1 MAAELAGTAAIRLVP
16 SLTGFRARAQTEL
29 QRQKGLSVDVDIR
42 PKVDTSTAKRQL
54 ERFRAKEQADAIN
67 LKARIDE
74 ADFKRQF
81 QRVEHVFERSAFAK
95 AFRLQIKVIGAD
107 ALYSLIGVAG
117 SAAAAL
123 DTVAKSA
130 AIIPGALASA
140 GVAAGVF
147 ALALGDVKKAITA
160 MHTEQDQAAD
170 KARSFASA
178 QRDSAD
184 AAKDVERAQSG
195 VASAVRQSIRTYEDL
210 AHAVRGTSLDEADA
224 LLNVQ
229 ESYDKLAQG
238 GQKSLTELR
247 RDQLA
252 YARDLHNLDGV
263 RIQSKR
269 TIEDYNDAQRTGVN
283 GMPQVVA
290 ALDAVAQA
298 QGRVADAA
306 SRMADASQTKTDVGA
321 FARLSP
327 SAKEFATAIT
337 DAQGAWVNF
346 TSRLQEGVFRGQ
358 ATNMID
364 TLNTSVANLGPN
376 LDRVASQIGGVFT
389 DLGAIIRRSD
399 IQGFLTGITGNTANT
414 LSTLRRGLDPLITGF
429 LRMADVGSRHLPQL
443 ADLFNRLFE
452 RFNAWTER
460 ISADG
465 TLDKWITDGIAGLQS
480 LINTT
485 QNIVLIIGDVAT
497 AWRRAGGQQSGM
509 ISDAEHLTEV
519 IHQWTS
525 GDGMATLV
533 EQFRNVRDWTGR
545 MVDAI
550 QNIWPTV
557 VQIAQTAREWSVTF
571 FTILGYMLRMTAW
584 VQEHTGLVKFLVAAY
599 LSIRTVKPVWDLLT
613 NAAKAY
619 TNVMMRASTLG
630 GPAGA
635 FAQNSVSG
643 LATVQTA
650 MGKTNTSAQQMA
662 ATFTTSQDKTQSAL
676 KKTSSLAATTSQGPL
691 TRLQQSFMNMITPVN
706 STAGQINRLNGFL
719 PDTSTKVTN
728 LGTAANQT
736 AGKVGGGAAGGAGG
750 LFGAVKGLAGFIGPG
765 LAFAVAVG
773 AAVWIIDKMGEA
785 HRKAAAE
792 AENQKNQLM
801 ALKSTLDSFTG
812 AFTPQTAIDTAK
824 TAQGFDIPGLG
835 KRNIQQDLASTGL
848 PFTQQ
853 QLISATNPVNTQL
866 RDQML
871 AALEAQTRGRVEAS
885 KVWDQHGYWL
895 RDNGFDI
902 NMLVRAMSGDPAMIA
917 KFNAIPKEP
926 DGQGGYLPQTTLTD
940 FATGAGTPGSLTTS
954 IFLRDTSGGYGATG
968 TQNQQAS
975 AAAYGT
981 GTLKPGVQGY
991 GPNPRVTMN
1000 SPDTA
1005 IVETSGP
1012 IDEEYIKNFP
1022 SDVGTVVRL
1031 PDGRGQITLTRAGT
1045 ARDIEHHAEGG
1056 MIRGVGSGMSDS
1068 NLIMASRG
1076 EYIVRKAAVDALG
1089 VQNLDRMNSM
1099 RFRGFNVGG
1108 LPFPMAP
1115 PAPPPIIPPPPITP
1129 TVTPEPYQP
1138 TIDPAA
1144 AAPPPPV
1151 PEPPV
1156 LPPTPTPTVPM
1167 TTSMPY
1173 SPYAGAGQPSYS
1185 MTQLPPNM
1193 GPGPFGP
1200 IPVQTDNMDDTI
1212 ASYLTGLA
1220 RQNGLRVG
1228 ALSSDPEFNAKFGA
1242 GTHDNDGGWHPNHRA
1257 LDIGNGPD
1265 SLGLA
1270 QWWIQDPARVAST
1283 KELILNVPGWDTGM
1297 NIKDGKFVRD
1307 YGGGVYDQATLNGH
1321 GDHMHLAI
1329 GTVPNSQ
1336 GGIMVNG
1343 QPVSYDAYQPTI
1355 GASGYPG
1362 LPGTG
1367 TGTDSNLPLGDR
1379 IAKIYEN
1386 AFKPENLN
1394 KFIFGQI
1401 ENVGQSLLGIGLS
1414 FIKGFTG
1421 IDLGQLTGIG
1431 QQVMQHFTGT
1441 DSSGSGSDSTLQS
1454 GSAMDNAISG
1464 NISSFFDPM
1473 AGVQLPGMPGGQHG
1487 TGGAGPGPGANKGE
1501 IAKYIYQAGVQAGL
1515 SPDEAVALV
1524 AYAIGE
1530 SGLDPGISGGAQTVP
1545 GSPGGEAD
1553 TVLGLFQEKP
1563 GFAQAGG
1570 VDPSMRGTVQG
1581 NVQAYINNLMKHRG
1595 QGDILDQ
1602 LLATSQGGPMHTG
1615 GRGAMEGLIG
1625 QAKSILGFAGGG
1637 FVPARVSRGE
1647 YRMSPKA
1654 VAHYGLGFMNRVN
1667 SFGGGGFAQGVVM
1680 PRLPIPGPSTKMHP
1694 SGGPGDF
1701 IGPKVPFGPD
1711 LPVGPAYP
1719 FPHGKLPGI
1728 GGGASRSAY
1737 QMLGGFAY
1745 GGMPSGVVLPRIPLP
1760 PLPRPP
1766 DANQMAPRPA
1776 QPAPPAPRPVMPPGG
1791 QVQQQAP
1798 APAPVAPSAGPPTG
1812 SQGAPSAG
1820 EVPDFTPFIPGI
1832 PTGQQPK
1839 PAGMAPVDSRSQ
1851 YQGPAPASNNHNIG
1865 WLDQAIK
1872 EGANHAGQL
1881 GAMAASMGMMMAG
1894 GGGGGGAGMLIQG
1907 MAKMGGQAVASAVNV
1922 LSSAG
1927 VGTIMGI
1934 GTKAT
1939 PSGAPLLPTTPTV
1952 GFGQLPGQDQ
1962 MNKPM
1967 PQQQQGGSG
1976 PLIMNV
1982 YNGGIHT
1989 QNMDEWQRRQQLLER
2004 QQEQP
2009 LTNSFVH

>member
-16 SLTGFRARAQTEL
+16 SLTGFRQRAQTEL

-42 PKVDTSTAKRQL
+42 PKVDTSVAKRQL
-54 ERFRAKEQADAIN
+54 ERFRAKEEADAIN
-67 LKARIDE
+67 LKAKIDE

-123 DTVAKSA
+123 DTVVKSA
-130 AIIPGALASA
+130 AVLPGALAAA
-140 GVAAGVF
+140 GLAAGVF

-160 MHTEQDQAAD
+160 LQTEQDQTAD
-170 KARSFASA
+170 KARAFASA

-184 AAKDVERAQSG
+184 AADDVAHAQQD
-195 VASAVRQSIRTYEDL
+195 VAKAVKSTIRTYEDL

-229 ESYDKLAQG
+229 ESYDKLATG
-238 GQKSLTELR
+238 GQKSLLELR

-263 RIQSKR
+263 RIQNKR
-269 TIEDYNDAQRTGVN
+269 TLEDYNDAQRVGVQ
-283 GMPQVVA
+283 GSSEVVH
-290 ALDAVAQA
+290 ALEA
-298 QGRVADAA
+298 VADAQNRVAAAA
-306 SRMADASQTKTDVGA
+306 SQMADATSKKTDTGA

-327 SAKEFATAIT
+327 SAKEFATAVT
-337 DAQGAWVNF
+337 DAHGAWVAF
-346 TSRLQEGVFRGQ
+346 TNRLQEGVFKGQ
-358 ATNMID
+358 ATNMVD
-364 TLNTSVANLGPN
+364 TLNTSLLNMGPN
-376 LDRVASQIGGVFT
+376 LDRVAGQIGGVFT
-389 DLGAIIRRSD
+389 DLGAIIRRTD
-399 IQGFLTGITGNTANT
+399 VQGFLSGIAGNTANT
-414 LSTLRRGLDPLITGF
+414 LGTLRKGLDPLITGF

-443 ADLFNRLFE
+443 ADLFNRLFD
-452 RFNAWTER
+452 RFNAWTVK
-460 ISADG
+460 ISGDG
-465 TLDKWITDGIAGLQS
+465 SLDKWITDGIAGLQS
-480 LINTT
+480 LINIT
-485 QNIVLIIGDVAT
+485 QNIILIVGDVAS
-497 AWRRAGGQQSGM
+497 AWRKAGGEQSGM
-509 ISDAEHLTEV
+509 IGDAEHLTEV

-525 GDGMATLV
+525 GEGMATMV
-533 EQFRNVRDWTGR
+533 QQFKNVRDWTGR
-545 MVDAI
+545 MVEAI
-550 QNIWPTV
+550 KNIWPTI
-557 VQIAQTAREWSVTF
+557 VQIAQTVREWSVTF
-571 FTILGYMLRMTAW
+571 FTILGYMFRMTAW
-584 VQEHTGLVKFLVAAY
+584 VQEHTGMVKFLVAAY
-599 LSIRTVKPVWDLLT
+599 LSIRTVKPIWDILT

-635 FAQNSVSG
+635 FAQNSVQG

-650 MGKTNTSAQQMA
+650 MGKTGTAAQTMA
-662 ATFTTSQDKTQSAL
+662 GTFTTSQDKTQAAL
-676 KKTSSLAATTSQGPL
+676 SKTSTLAATTSQGPL
-691 TRLQQSFMNMITPVN
+691 ARLSQAFTNMITPVN
-706 STAGQINRLNGFL
+706 STAGQINKLNGFL

-728 LGTAANQT
+728 LGTAAGQAT
-736 AGKVGGGAAGGAGG
+736 SKVGGGAAGKVG
-750 LFGAVKGLAGFIGPG
+750 LFGAVSGLAGFIGPG
-765 LAFAVAVG
+765 LAFAAAVT
-773 AAVWIIDKMGEA
+773 AAVWVIDKMGEA

-792 AENQKNQLM
+792 AQNQKNQLD

-824 TAQGFDIPGLG
+824 QAQGFDIPGLG

-853 QLISATNPVNTQL
+853 QLVSATNPVNTQL

-885 KVWDQHGYWL
+885 KTWDQHGYWL

-917 KFNAIPKEP
+917 KFNAIPQEP
-926 DGQGGYLPQTTLTD
+926 DGQGGYLPKTTLTD

-954 IFLRDTSGGYGATG
+954 IFLRDTSSGYGATG
-968 TQNQQAS
+968 TASQQAS
-975 AAAYGT
+975 AAAFGT

-991 GPNPRVTMN
+991 GPNPQVTMI

-1005 IVETSGP
+1005 KITTSGP
-1012 IDEEYIKNFP
+1012 ITDEYIKNFP
-1022 SDVGTVVRL
+1022 SDVGTVEKL
-1031 PDGRGQITLTRAGT
+1031 PDGRGAITLTREGT
-1045 ARDIEHHAEGG
+1045 LRDIEHHREGG

-1076 EYIVRKAAVDALG
+1076 EYIIRKAAVDAMG

-1108 LPFPMAP
+1108 LPFPI
-1115 PAPPPIIPPPPITP
+1115 APPPPSPVITPPPPITP
-1129 TVTPEPYQP
+1129 VVTPEPYQP
-1138 TIDPAA
+1138 TIDA
-1144 AAPPPPV
+1144 AAPAPAPAT

-1156 LPPTPTPTVPM
+1156 LPPTPMPTVPM
-1167 TTSMPY
+1167 TTTMPY
-1173 SPYAGAGQPSYS
+1173 SPYAGNGQPSYS
-1185 MTQLPPNM
+1185 MTQLPPGM
-1193 GPGPFGP
+1193 GPGPLG
-1200 IPVQTDNMDDTI
+1200 PVQADMSQPNHI
-1212 ASYLTGLA
+1212 IVSYLANLA

-1228 ALSSDPEFNAKFGA
+1228 AGPSDPDLAA
-1242 GTHDNDGGWHPNHRA
+1242 LLGTGVHPADGKLHTVNEA

-1265 SLGLA
+1265 DVALA

-1283 KELILNVPGWDTGM
+1283 KELILNVPGWDTTK
-1297 NIKDGKFVRD
+1297 NIKNGKFV
-1307 YGGGVYDQATLNGH
+1307 GNEVYDQGTLNDH
-1321 GDHMHLAI
+1321 TDHMHLALSN
-1329 GTVPNSQ
+1329 VPNSQ
-1336 GGIMVNG
+1336 GGIMING

-1355 GASGYPG
+1355 GPGGYPG
-1362 LPGTG
+1362 MPGSTG
-1367 TGTDSNLPLGDR
+1367 GGADSNLPLGDR
-1379 IAKIYEN
+1379 IAKMYEN

-1401 ENVGQSLLGIGLS
+1401 ENVGQSLMGIGLS

-1421 IDLGQLTGIG
+1421 IDFSQLTGIG
-1431 QQVMQHFTGT
+1431 QQVMQHFTG
-1441 DSSGSGSDSTLQS
+1441 SGSGGGGSDSTLQA
-1454 GSAMDNAISG
+1454 GSPMDNAVSG

-1473 AGVQLPGMPGGQHG
+1473 GGVQLPGMPHQGG
-1487 TGGAGPGPGANKGE
+1487 GGAGPGPVNKAE
-1501 IAKYIYQAGVQAGL
+1501 VAKYIYGEGIKAGL
-1515 SPDEAVALV
+1515 TPGEAVALV

-1530 SGLDPGISGGAQTVP
+1530 SGLDPGSSGGVQSVA
-1545 GSPGGEAD
+1545 GSPGGDAD

-1563 GFAQAGG
+1563 AFAQAGG
-1570 VDPSMRGTVQG
+1570 VDPSQRGTVQG
-1581 NVQAYINNLMKHRG
+1581 NVQAYIANLMKHRG
-1595 QGDILDQ
+1595 EGDILDQ

-1625 QAKSILGFAGGG
+1625 QAKSILGFSGGG

-1647 YRMSPKA
+1647 YRMSPNA
-1654 VAHYGLGFMNRVN
+1654 VAHYGLGMMNAVN
-1667 SFGGGGFAQGVVM
+1667 AGHYAFGGLPGFILPQGNV
-1680 PRLPIPGPSTKMHP
+1680 S
-1694 SGGPGDF
+1694 
-1701 IGPKVPFGPD
+1701 
-1711 LPVGPAYP
+1711 
-1719 FPHGKLPGI
+1719 PHGPLP
-1728 GGGASRSAY
+1728 
-1737 QMLGGFAY
+1737 
-1745 GGMPSGVVLPRIPLP
+1745 MPPPP

-1766 DANQMAPRPA
+1766 DAIQMQPPRPA
-1776 QPAPPAPRPVMPPGG
+1776 QPAPPAVRPAQPPGG

-1812 SQGAPSAG
+1812 SQGAPSPG
-1820 EVPDFTPFIPGI
+1820 EVPNFTPFIPGI
-1832 PTGQQPK
+1832 PTGQTPV
-1839 PAGMAPVDSRSQ
+1839 PAGMAAVDARSQ
-1851 YQGPAPASNNHNIG
+1851 YQGPAPASNQHNIG
-1865 WLDQAIK
+1865 WLDKAIK
-1872 EGANHAGQL
+1872 EGAAHAGQL
-1881 GAMAASMGMMMAG
+1881 GAMAASMGSMGMG
-1894 GGGGGGAGMLIQG
+1894 GGMGGLIQG
-1907 MAKMGGQAVASAVNV
+1907 AAQIGGQAIAGIMNV
-1922 LSSAG
+1922 ISSAG

-1939 PSGAPLLPTTPTV
+1939 PSGAPLLPQNPIV
-1952 GFGQLPGQDQ
+1952 GFGGLPGQDQ
-1962 MNKPM
+1962 MNKAMQPKG
-1967 PQQQQGGSG
+1967 QQPGGGG